1 MNHER
6 KKKNEGR
13 SEILLAARDGEA
25 ESASVVERM
34 KKEYIN
40 GHNSCNEKKILY
52 FKTIK
57 GGERLRISENPFL
70 KI

>member
-13 SEILLAARDGEA
+13 SETLLAARDGEV
-25 ESASVVERM
+25 EPASVVERM
-34 KKEYIN
+34 KKEYTN

-52 FKTIK
+52 FMAIK
-57 GGERLRISENPFL
+57 
-70 KI
+70 